1 MCLLGRCR
9 RGRTVSAI
17 ALDDSQ
23 NDRREEGER
32 KDAIVAVMMPVI
44 SIASLLSGAV
54 GAALDPLHYL
64 PDRHQEDEGWKG
76 LCQ

>member
-1 MCLLGRCR
+1 MIPRMTAAR
-9 RGRTVSAI
+9 KANERT
-17 ALDDSQ
+17 
-23 NDRREEGER
+23 
-32 KDAIVAVMMPVI
+32 AIVAVMMPVI